1 LEILQ
6 SLLMVLFSRYIPK
19 GLFEDSIEDFV
30 GWYTYTFGEDNWRN
44 MDEIKEELKAGNI
57 KTYRP
62 RK

>member
-1 LEILQ
+1 
-6 SLLMVLFSRYIPK
+6 MVLFSRYIPK